1 MIHLR
6 ISLLVALVVLVFSS
20 GCRTPKPTSLAQ
32 WSACWHQGHT
42 IEFRKPR
49 VKGVKLDQVRLN
61 PNKTT
66 AVLHLATRWGQS
78 LFVSE
83 YTFAFLMLELPA
95 TVKTGQTV
103 KWTSSGRGIYREG
116 GQMVSLET
124 RKFSGKLTVLKRDK
138 SRIRV
143 RLEMMTGPAKLN
155 LLKSKP
161 RVLKGD
167 VTLMVINSRGAC

>member
-1 MIHLR
+1 
-6 ISLLVALVVLVFSS
+6 
-20 GCRTPKPTSLAQ
+20 
-32 WSACWHQGHT
+32 
-42 IEFRKPR
+42 
-49 VKGVKLDQVRLN
+49 
-61 PNKTT
+61 
-66 AVLHLATRWGQS
+66 
-78 LFVSE
+78 
-83 YTFAFLMLELPA
+83 
-95 TVKTGQTV
+95 
-103 KWTSSGRGIYREG
+103 
-116 GQMVSLET
+116 MVSLET